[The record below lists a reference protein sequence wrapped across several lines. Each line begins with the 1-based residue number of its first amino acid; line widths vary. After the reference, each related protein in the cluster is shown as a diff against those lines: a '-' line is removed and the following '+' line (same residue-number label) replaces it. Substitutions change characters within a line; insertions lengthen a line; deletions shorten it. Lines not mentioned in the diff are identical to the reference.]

1 MKTIAIIIAGGVGKR
16 VGADIPKQF
25 IEIEG
30 KPILIYTLEAFDKY
44 DAIDEIEVV
53 CIESWI
59 DELKK
64 MISFY
69 NLKKIKYIV
78 PGGNNYSNC
87 FHYLISDK
95 ILHVFIKAS

>member
-64 MISFY
+64 M
-69 NLKKIKYIV
+69 
-78 PGGNNYSNC
+78 
-87 FHYLISDK
+87 
-95 ILHVFIKAS
+95 